1 MAKKK
6 PTAKDMADML
16 SNKPL
21 PGQAIAIG
29 PDVDPRA
36 GQFQQ
41 AMGSMMATPDDYYRW
56 ERDRAIEEQEARAE
70 ALKASPDY
78 EWGNFLD
85 KVGAFGP
92 GMEEPTKQ
100 QRGDTQR
107 TEQRELFESIVDEAL
122 AGADPIDLRVMREQ
136 GSYPPF
142 LRTKPGKGKGE
153 SGFHYAWP
161 DARGTGGFDMEK
173 AEDRFWRELYSQGF
187 TFPENRTDRD
197 RETWQEFL
205 EAAVEAGRR

>member
-56 ERDRAIEEQEARAE
+56 ERDQAIEEQNKKAFKGAFESMIADEDDPDAKWEEYLDGIAQDRIKDVPLDDKGLQAVHEQMLSELSKAASRKALKQKMQMEMDAYAANRFRALQNKAMRGFDGGNLTPEERAE
-70 ALKASPDY
+70 WQRLAKAGY
-78 EWGNFLD
+78 
-85 KVGAFGP
+85 
-92 GMEEPTKQ
+92 
-100 QRGDTQR
+100 
-107 TEQRELFESIVDEAL
+107 
-122 AGADPIDLRVMREQ
+122 
-136 GSYPPF
+136 
-142 LRTKPGKGKGE
+142 
-153 SGFHYAWP
+153 
-161 DARGTGGFDMEK
+161 
-173 AEDRFWRELYSQGF
+173 
-187 TFPENRTDRD
+187 
-197 RETWQEFL
+197 
-205 EAAVEAGRR
+205 

>member
-56 ERDRAIEEQEARAE
+56 ERDQAIKEQEARAE
-70 ALKASPDY
+70 ALKASPGY
-78 EWGNFLD
+78 EWGKFLD

-100 QRGDTQR
+100 QRGDAQR
-107 TEQRELFESIVDEAL
+107 AEQRELFESIMDKAI
-122 AGADPIDLRVMREQ
+122 AGADPIDLRIMREQ
-136 GSYPPF
+136 GSYPTF
-142 LRTKPGKGKGE
+142 LRTKPGNRKGE

-161 DARGTGGFDMEK
+161 DARQTGGFNMTE
-173 AEDRFWRELYSQGF
+173 AESQFWRELYNQGF
-187 TFPENRTDRD
+187 TLPENRTDRD
-197 RETWQEFL
+197 KEKWQRMI
-205 EAAVEAGRR
+205 EAAAEAGYR